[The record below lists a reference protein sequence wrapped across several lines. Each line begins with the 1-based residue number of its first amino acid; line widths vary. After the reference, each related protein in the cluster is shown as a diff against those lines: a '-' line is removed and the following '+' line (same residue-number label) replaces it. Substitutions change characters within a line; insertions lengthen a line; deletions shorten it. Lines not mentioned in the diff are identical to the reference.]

1 MSSDAKPEPVPP
13 PKLWKMRKPCRP
25 VHRSACRRERREP
38 GRARRREPWPPLL
51 AGSPPRP
58 PHQFADAVQDQV
70 DDLLADGVV
79 ATGVVVGRV
88 FLPGDQLLRVEEL
101 PVGPRAHLVCGGTAA
116 GLGGRRSH
124 PRGRLRDPPVCRPA
138 PLLPARGSGLP
149 GVSQTH
155 TPHLP
160 SSAPGGSVNPEQ
172 APAWPVPKGQEH
184 PGGSVCASRPHLPLH
199 PGRPWAGP
207 ATLDGCR
214 PDCPGRPRWLGSPG
228 LWGDRLA
235 SPGWPLPSETTSG
248 F

>member
-1 MSSDAKPEPVPP
+1 
-13 PKLWKMRKPCRP
+13 MRKPCSP

-38 GRARRREPWPPLL
+38 GRTRRREPWPPLL
-51 AGSPPRP
+51 PGSPPRP

-160 SSAPGGSVNPEQ
+160 FSAPGGSISPEQ
-172 APAWPVPKGQEH
+172 APAWRFPKDRSTQAALSAPLAHTCRSTPGVPGTVLPPWTDAGLTA
-184 PGGSVCASRPHLPLH
+184 PGT
-199 PGRPWAGP
+199 PWP
-207 ATLDGCR
+207 
-214 PDCPGRPRWLGSPG
+214 GSPG
-228 LWGDRLA
+228 LWGDCLA